1 VPGAVLASTNCS
13 QPKSKVDEVVAA
25 VTASFHQREMTS
37 EEAVSYCIENV
48 PMQEL
53 ARVYKL
59 LTEE

>member
-1 VPGAVLASTNCS
+1 
-13 QPKSKVDEVVAA
+13 
-25 VTASFHQREMTS
+25 MTS
-37 EEAVSYCIENV
+37 QEAVSYCIENV

>member
-1 VPGAVLASTNCS
+1 M
-13 QPKSKVDEVVAA
+13 VAA
-25 VTASFHQREMTS
+25 VTAAFHQGKMTS